1 MCLRCLLLQHDDSTN
16 EEYSCKRGWKKLCKK
31 ICKLDHY
38 CFSQMLIAPS
48 FSTIISKP
56 LVFTQILIQTSPPQA
71 ITDISPMV
79 PKFVDLNMTFVPS
92 LMSITISCDSSS
104 IVPFTKLS
112 IYNCTQL
119 QRSYAHYLANIMS
132 LLCQIT
138 YLAPSMN
145 AFIIVMFFDLVM
157 VATPMKSRNG
167 GQALDSRGHLFK
179 MKGNLSI
186 VPLYHHSTSQIF

>member
-1 MCLRCLLLQHDDSTN
+1 
-16 EEYSCKRGWKKLCKK
+16 
-31 ICKLDHY
+31 
-38 CFSQMLIAPS
+38 MLIAPS